1 MTKFRRRSGAEWT
14 NWAAKFELYSDVV
27 TADVRVLGRMVN
39 ITSFNYIPQECNKRI
54 THYYSRICRRRDIP
68 TPFWKLTVAA
78 LDNKDDEELELQFRG
93 PITRSRAKKL
103 QAYLQ
108 LLIRRKLEIGDE
120 EIKRSNSKIVNLLTI
135 EDQEHT
141 MEN

>member
-1 MTKFRRRSGAEWT
+1 MAKAVAVLSSSEGVNGTVYFIQEGDGIFHFHHMTTYPTTITGNVSGLKPGLHGFHVHALGDTT
-14 NWAAKFELYSDVV
+14 NGCDEA
-27 TADVRVLGRMVN
+27 M
-39 ITSFNYIPQECNKRI
+39 
-54 THYYSRICRRRDIP
+54 
-68 TPFWKLTVAA
+68 
-78 LDNKDDEELELQFRG
+78 DNKDDEELELQFRE

-108 LLIRRKLEIGDE
+108 VLIRRKLEIGDE